1 MFRIKLAVTTVAFI
15 GSVFLYAACV
25 GSSEVGGESVGT
37 DCQAIINSKCVKCHY
52 KTRICDALGTKSKRK
67 WKRTIKFMV
76 KQGAKLSKDEQKSV
90 TECLSSLPKGSDIV
104 CK

>member
-1 MFRIKLAVTTVAFI
+1 MSRVKLAVTAVAFM
-15 GSVFLYAACV
+15 GSVFLYAACG
-25 GSSEVGGESVGT
+25 GSSEVGGASAGT
-37 DCQAIINSKCVKCHY
+37 DCQSIIDNKCVKCHY

-76 KQGAKLSKDEQKSV
+76 KQGAILSKDEQNIV
-90 TECLSSLPKGSDIV
+90 TECLSSMPKGSDIV